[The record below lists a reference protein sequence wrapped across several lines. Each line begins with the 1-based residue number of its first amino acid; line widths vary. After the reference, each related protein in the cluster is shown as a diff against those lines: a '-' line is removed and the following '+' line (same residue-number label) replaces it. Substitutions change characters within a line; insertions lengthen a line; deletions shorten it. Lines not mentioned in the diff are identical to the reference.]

1 MINTNNKINNYEN
14 DMKITSINSFTINS
28 FNKNNNSMINVI
40 RNLQNDILNL
50 KNNNLK
56 LQNENEML
64 KNNLKN
70 FMDSYK
76 ENNSIKKDNKQNNL
90 MRTPFKENNMNE
102 SLQNTACVNNRQKK
116 FLMRKRLYE
125 N

>member
-1 MINTNNKINNYEN
+1 MISDFTDENICKQLFNESMININNKINNYEN

-56 LQNENEML
+56 YI
-64 KNNLKN
+64 
-70 FMDSYK
+70 FSY
-76 ENNSIKKDNKQNNL
+76 
-90 MRTPFKENNMNE
+90 
-102 SLQNTACVNNRQKK
+102 
-116 FLMRKRLYE
+116 
-125 N
+125 